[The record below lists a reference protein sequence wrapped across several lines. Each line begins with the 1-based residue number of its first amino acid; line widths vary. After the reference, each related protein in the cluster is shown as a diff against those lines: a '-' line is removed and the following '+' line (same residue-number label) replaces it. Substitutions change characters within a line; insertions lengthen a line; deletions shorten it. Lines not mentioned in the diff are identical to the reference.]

1 MQSRL
6 VPASPSLAMAANLNA
21 VVHRAQSPD
30 DALTA
35 ILSSEVA
42 HHVVDPDDVLDLDP
56 LNATPLELALPR
68 LLAAEPERWLLV
80 LPVPGAVGPLRGPE
94 QLNRAALDVGQA
106 VVGATRGVALVPF
119 RVGQAVQWRA
129 FAGARPLSPPT
140 PYEAERAFNEA
151 ILSAGHTL
159 QRLDV
164 AVGHRPRQSAEPY
177 LPPGYGARDRVTV
190 ARALR
195 LITACDEALRND
207 GRSISSLEATQRER
221 ELRRVR
227 VTAGDALCATVT
239 WLNGKSSPQR
249 DKGAQ

>member
-1 MQSRL
+1 MQSPL
-6 VPASPSLAMAANLNA
+6 APASPSLAMAANLNA
-21 VVHRAQSPD
+21 VVHRAQTPNG
-30 DALTA
+30 ALMA
-35 ILSSEVA
+35 IMSNDVA

-56 LNATPLELALPR
+56 LNATRLELALPQ
-68 LLAAEPERWLLV
+68 LIAAEPERWLLV
-80 LPVPGAVGPLRGPE
+80 LPAPGALGSLRGPE

-106 VVGATRGVALVPF
+106 VVGATHGVALIPF

-151 ILSAGHTL
+151 ILSAGHAL
-159 QRLDV
+159 QRMDV
-164 AVGHRPRQSAEPY
+164 AVGHRPRHSAEPS
-177 LPPGYGARDRVTV
+177 LPPGYGARERATV

-207 GRSISSLEATQRER
+207 GRSISSFEVTQRER

-227 VTAGDALCATVT
+227 ETAGDALCATVT

-249 DKGAQ
+249 DEGAP

>member
-1 MQSRL
+1 MQSPL

-21 VVHRAQSPD
+21 VIHQAQSLD

-35 ILSSEVA
+35 IMSNDVA
-42 HHVVDPDDVLDLDP
+42 HHVVDPDDALDLDP
-56 LNATPLELALPR
+56 LNATRLELALPQ
-68 LLAAEPERWLLV
+68 LIVAEPERWLLV
-80 LPVPGAVGPLRGPE
+80 LPVPGALGPLRGPE
-94 QLNRAALDVGQA
+94 QLNRAALNVGQA
-106 VVGATRGVALVPF
+106 VVGATRGVALIPF
-119 RVGQAVQWRA
+119 RLGQAVQWRA

-164 AVGHRPRQSAEPY
+164 AVGHRPRQSAEPH
-177 LPPGYGARDRVTV
+177 LPPGYGGRERATV

-207 GRSISSLEATQRER
+207 GRSISSFEVTQRER

-227 VTAGDALCATVT
+227 ETAGDALCATVT

-249 DKGAQ
+249 EEDVQ